1 MTAIVSQRNG
11 FGRRG
16 FVKGALI
23 GVSVAGM
30 SAIGHGIANA
40 EEGGYAQAAPV
51 AYAENYLVDPSSEWE
66 LFATVEGALN
76 IEGLNV
82 LDGTIYAID
91 VLTHKIVRVEG
102 GKGVTIWE
110 DPEGVAMPNG
120 ARFIDDHTML
130 ITDVAK
136 GICTF
141 DIGTAEYV
149 SHVQEFGGVPFN
161 GPNDLVLD
169 GNGGAYFTDPG
180 SSSSVDPYGRV
191 YHVNYENGSY
201 DVQLL
206 AEGIAFP
213 NGITISPSGEHVY
226 VAEFNRNQILRIPS
240 LTYAQAA
247 PDSPWV
253 FARLTGGHGPDGL
266 MTDAAGNVFAAH
278 YQASEIVVVD
288 PNGFMVAI
296 VRLPESAGASITNL
310 MIFDGYLYACEA
322 DQSVI
327 WRIPINDEML
337 AL

>member
-1 MTAIVSQRNG
+1 MTVTLSQQGG
-11 FGRRG
+11 FTRRS

-23 GVSVAGM
+23 GTGVAGA
-30 SAIGHGIANA
+30 SAIGGGIADA
-40 EEGGYAQAAPV
+40 EESGYAQAAPIT
-51 AYAENYLVDPSSEWE
+51 YAENYLVDPSDEWE

-91 VLTHKIVRVEG
+91 VLTHKIVRIEDG
-102 GKGVTIWE
+102 QGVTIYE

-141 DIGTAEYV
+141 DISTSEYV
-149 SHVQEFGGVPFN
+149 SHVQEFEGTPFN

-169 GNGGAYFTDPG
+169 GKGGAYFTDPG
-180 SSSSVDPYGRV
+180 SSSSVDPYGKV
-191 YHVNYENGSY
+191 FHVSYGDGSY
-201 DVQLL
+201 DLQLIS
-206 AEGIAFP
+206 EGIAFP
-213 NGITISPSGEHVY
+213 NGITISPSGEHIY

-240 LTYAQAA
+240 LAYAQAA
-247 PDSPWV
+247 PDSAWV
-253 FARLTGGHGPDGL
+253 FARFSGGHGPDGL
-266 MTDAAGNVFAAH
+266 MTDASGNVFAAH
-278 YQASEIVVVD
+278 YQASEVIVVD
-288 PNGFMVAI
+288 PNGLTVAI
-296 VRLPESAGASITNL
+296 IRLPESAGSSITNL
-310 MIFDGYLYACEA
+310 MIHDGYLYACEA
-322 DQSVI
+322 EQAAI